1 MEHQMKK
8 FVAIAFA
15 AASLLAGPA
24 VLVGTS
30 SSAFAQ
36 QQCEGSNVPEGWKRP
51 GGFCEQL
58 NNLGSTIE
66 QPKDDCNYSYLL
78 EAMLV
83 SSLAYGT
90 RVEVAENCLDYGA
103 VL

>member
-1 MEHQMKK
+1 MWSIQVKK

-24 VLVGTS
+24 VLLGTS

-36 QQCEGSNVPEGWKRP
+36 QQCEGNVPEAWKRP
-51 GGFCEQL
+51 GGYCEQL

-66 QPKDDCNYSYLL
+66 QPDDECNYQLLISSLELEYGESVLVAEDCNYYPP
-78 EAMLV
+78 
-83 SSLAYGT
+83 
-90 RVEVAENCLDYGA
+90 N
-103 VL
+103 